1 MKISNKSTTVSV
13 VPSHF
18 EEGTVALDIWPADG
32 VSGVYVRLTPKEARK
47 LAKRLKRVANKINPN
62 PKVKTLVDGDGDT
75 WYLNE
80 GEWTMRA
87 NGIGWATKD
96 HIREYHGIKGED

>member
-47 LAKRLKRVANKINPN
+47 LAKRLKRVAAKIDP
-62 PKVKTLVDGDGDT
+62 TILVDGDGDT

-80 GEWTMRA
+80 GEWTLSA
-87 NGIGWATKD
+87 KGIGWASKD
-96 HIREYHGIKGED
+96 YIRENYGIKGED